1 MIFLNII
8 FFLYC
13 LIETVISDNNDSN
26 STDDNLLEKLKL
38 EKHLNTILQ
47 LIKFAN
53 KTRISSECIHDLT
66 DYYHNNRPNLKKNI

>member
-26 STDDNLLEKLKL
+26 ATDDNLLEKLKL
-38 EKHLNTILQ
+38 EKHLNTIIK
-47 LIKFAN
+47 LIF
-53 KTRISSECIHDLT
+53 IIFQIIIIIIDL
-66 DYYHNNRPNLKKNI
+66 I

>member
-26 STDDNLLEKLKL
+26 ATDDNLLEKLKL
-38 EKHLNTILQ
+38 EKHLNIILQ
-47 LIKFAN
+47 LIN
-53 KTRISSECIHDLT
+53 TTKTSISKECIHDLT
-66 DYYHNNRPNLKKNI
+66 DFIIIIELI